1 MITVN
6 NMAFSYRKGQELFE
20 NMNLTL
26 LPGGIYGLL
35 GKNGAGK
42 TTLLKLICGLSF
54 PDEGSIKVGE
64 YIPSKRD
71 VGFLS
76 DIFFVGEEIYI
87 AERTPK
93 EMEKYLAPFYP
104 SFDSALFRELIK
116 KLEVDYN
123 GKFSQLSYGQK
134 KKAMIAF
141 AISCK
146 TKYLFMDEPT
156 NGLDIPSKALFR
168 SIIASTY
175 DENRITVIST
185 HQVRDLQS
193 LIDNVIILNDSQI
206 QFNVSMDQV
215 SEKLIF
221 GHGSLIPE
229 GEEPLYVGGGELGKS
244 YILRN
249 SNNSHSQVDL
259 ETLFNGFIS
268 DPELFTQ
275 ILNG

>member
-1 MITVN
+1 MD
-6 NMAFSYRKGQELFE
+6 FSYRKGQELFRD
-20 NMNLTL
+20 MNLSL

-54 PDEGSIKVGE
+54 PLKGKIEVGE
-64 YIPSKRD
+64 FTPSNRE
-71 VGFLS
+71 VSFLT
-76 DIFFVGEEIYI
+76 DIFFLGEEIYI

-93 EMEKYLAPFYP
+93 EMEIYLAPFYP
-104 SFDSALFRELIK
+104 SFDNALFK
-116 KLEVDYN
+116 KLLV
-123 GKFSQLSYGQK
+123 QLDVEYTDQLAQVSYGQK

-141 AISCK
+141 GIACN

-168 SIIASTY
+168 SIMASTY

-193 LIDNVIILNDSQI
+193 MIDSVIILNNGQI
-206 QFNVSMDQV
+206 QFNITLDKV
-215 SEKLIF
+215 SEKLTF
-221 GHGSLIPE
+221 GHGSTVPE
-229 GEEPLYVGGGELGKS
+229 GVELLYSANGEMGKS
-244 YILRN
+244 YIFKNDDHLPGM
-249 SNNSHSQVDL
+249 VDL

-268 DPELFTQ
+268 EPHAFNQ
-275 ILNG
+275 ILND